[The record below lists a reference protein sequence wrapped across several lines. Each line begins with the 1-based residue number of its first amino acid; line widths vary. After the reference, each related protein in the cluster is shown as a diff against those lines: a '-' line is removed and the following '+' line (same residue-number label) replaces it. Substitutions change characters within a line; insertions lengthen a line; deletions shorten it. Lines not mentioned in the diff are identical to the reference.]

1 MKIQIHRTFFLLLR
15 CRRKPRLLVLL
26 AAALLLFLSLQ
37 PSAFSADMA
46 DKWQGVDE
54 SVVEKYAKEH
64 GREARTPFINTDQGD
79 LLLFVFLL
87 AGAIGGFA
95 AGYYWRS
102 LTENKIKKSAA
113 AVLLALCVL
122 LYTVIAAAEDAPNF
136 KEDTLTGDW
145 GGSRTKMSEKGM
157 NWEIVY
163 KADLLANVSG
173 GLSRSSRYMDNLD
186 IKLEIDGEKA
196 FGWTGGSAL
205 FYLLGNQGGKLNAEN
220 VGSFMGVDNIETNAN
235 TIKLYQALLGQRLLG
250 DKLSIVAG
258 LYDFNSEFYVT
269 DSSALFLHPAYG
281 IGTDMS
287 QTGLNGP
294 SIFPTTSLAL
304 RLKWEPDFFGK
315 GVSLQAVLLD
325 GVPGNTNNPYGTHIR
340 FDSGDGALLA
350 AEFSLRPAISGFGIK
365 KQLNPRG
372 TGEHGEK
379 AEKPEKYEP
388 TSKYSIGFWRYTSK
402 SDDLLAVGTDGNP
415 LQQTNQGI
423 YALLEQSLFHEKDDP
438 AQGLTMFIRGGVTR
452 NSVNIADRFISAGL
466 NYKGLLPGRDDD
478 QFGIA
483 FAKAYAGNKH
493 KQAMSD
499 AATPCENYEAA
510 LELTYRAQITP
521 WLAIQPDI
529 QFIMNPGFDPNIKN
543 SLVAGS
549 RVEISF

>member
-1 MKIQIHRTFFLLLR
+1 MKIQNLRDKFQNYWVMFSIIFLFIT
-15 CRRKPRLLVLL
+15 CFSPLVT
-26 AAALLLFLSLQ
+26 A
-37 PSAFSADMA
+37 A

-79 LLLFVFLL
+79 LLLFVFLF

-113 AVLLALCVL
+113 AVLLVLCVL
-122 LYTVIAAAEDAPNF
+122 SYTAIAAAEDAPNF

-145 GGSRTKMSEKGM
+145 GGSRTRMSEKGI
-157 NWEIVY
+157 NLEIVY
-163 KADLLANVSG
+163 KADLLANISG
-173 GLSRSSRYMDNLD
+173 GLSLSSRYMDNLD

-196 FGWTGGSAL
+196 FGWTGGTAFL
-205 FYLLGNQGGKLNAEN
+205 YVLANQGGKLNADN
-220 VGSFMGVDNIETNAN
+220 IGSFMGVDNIETNAN

-250 DKLSIVAG
+250 EKLSIVAG

-269 DSSALFLHPAYG
+269 DSSALFLHPVYG
-281 IGTDMS
+281 IGVDMA

-304 RLKWEPDFFGK
+304 RLKWEPDPL
-315 GVSLQAVLLD
+315 VSLQAVLLD
-325 GVPGNTNNPYGTHIR
+325 GVPGNPNNPYGTHIR

-350 AEFSLRPAISGFGIK
+350 AEFSLRPAISGAGLFA
-365 KQLNPRG
+365 KQP
-372 TGEHGEK
+372 
-379 AEKPEKYEP
+379 AESNESNEPKYEP

-423 YALLEQSLFHEKDDP
+423 YALLEQSVFHEKDDP

-466 NYKGLLPGRDDD
+466 NYKGLLPGRDED

-483 FAKAYAGNKH
+483 VAKVYAGNKH

-510 LELTYRAQITP
+510 FELTYRAQITP
-521 WLAIQPDI
+521 WLAIQPDV

-543 SLVAGS
+543 SWVAGS
-549 RVEISF
+549 RVEIAF

>member
-1 MKIQIHRTFFLLLR
+1 MKIQNLRDKFQNYWVMFSIIFLFIT
-15 CRRKPRLLVLL
+15 CFSPLVT
-26 AAALLLFLSLQ
+26 A
-37 PSAFSADMA
+37 A

-54 SVVEKYAKEH
+54 SVVEKHAKEH
-64 GREARTPFINTDQGD
+64 GRETRTPFINTDQGD

-113 AVLLALCVL
+113 AALLVLCVL
-122 LYTVIAAAEDAPNF
+122 SHNAIASAEEAPNF

-145 GGSRTKMSEKGM
+145 GGSRTKMSEKGL
-157 NWEIVY
+157 NWEIIY
-163 KADLLANVSG
+163 KADILSNLAG
-173 GLSRSSRYMDNLD
+173 GLARSSRYMDNLD
-186 IKLEIDGEKA
+186 IKIEIDGEKA

-205 FYLLGNQGGKLNAEN
+205 FYMLGNQSGKLNAEN

-235 TIKLYQALLGQRLLG
+235 TVKLYQVLLEQRLYD
-250 DKLSIVAG
+250 DKLSILAG

-269 DSSALFLHPAYG
+269 ESSALFLHPVYG
-281 IGTDMS
+281 IGVEMS

-304 RLKWEPDFFGK
+304 RLKWELDPL
-315 GVSLQAVLLD
+315 VSLQAVVLD
-325 GVPGNTNNPYGTHIR
+325 GVPGNPNNPYGTHIR

-350 AEFSLRPAISGFGIK
+350 AELSLHPAIPGSGLVV
-365 KQLNPRG
+365 KQS
-372 TGEHGEK
+372 EK
-379 AEKPEKYEP
+379 NESKYEP

-402 SDDLLAVGTDGNP
+402 TDDLLAFGADGNP
-415 LQQTNQGI
+415 VRHNNQGI
-423 YALLEQSLFHEKDDP
+423 YALLEQSLFHEKEDP
-438 AQGLTMFIRGGVTR
+438 AQGLTVFVRGGLTR
-452 NSVNIADRFISAGL
+452 NSVNISDRFVSAGL
-466 NYKGLLPGRDDD
+466 NYKGLLPGRDED

-483 FAKAYAGNKH
+483 IAKAYAGSKH

-499 AATPCENYEAA
+499 AATPCENFEAA

-543 SLVAGS
+543 SWVAGS
-549 RVEISF
+549 RIEISF